1 MAIYSHSKLSTF
13 EQCKKKYKL
22 KYIDKIKPEIETTIE
37 GYLGSKV
44 HDALEWIYKN
54 KMQGDLVNLDQTI
67 EYYIHSFNKDYNKEI
82 KIVNENN
89 TAEFYFNKGVK
100 FIIDYFSKHY
110 PFDDNTIAL
119 EKKIYVN
126 LDPDRKYVLQGY
138 IDRLVHDKENNI
150 FEIHDYKTGGSMKS
164 QEELD
169 KDRQLALYSIA
180 IKQQNNNPEVHL
192 IWHFLDFNEK
202 KVSIRTDEQL
212 KDLRNEI
219 IELIDRIESTNEFPP
234 TTSMLCKWCEFRGYC
249 PEGTCFGN

>member
-1 MAIYSHSKLSTF
+1 MAIYSHSKLSVY

-22 KYIDKIKPEIETTIE
+22 KYIDKVPPEIETTIE

-44 HDALEWIYKN
+44 HDTLEFVYKN
-54 KMQGDLVNLDQTI
+54 KMHGKLVSMDEAI
-67 EYYIHSFNKDYNKEI
+67 EYYIYSWNKTYSKDI
-82 KIVNENN
+82 KIVNANN
-89 TAEFYFNKGVK
+89 TAEYYFEKGVK
-100 FIIDYFSKHY
+100 FIIDYFTKHF

-119 EKKIYVN
+119 EKKVYVN
-126 LDPDRKYVLQGY
+126 LDLNKKYVLQGY

-180 IKQQNNNPEVHL
+180 IKQMHNNPEVHL

-202 KVSIRTDEQL
+202 KVSKRTEEELEIL
-212 KDLRNEI
+212 KQEI
-219 IELIDRIESTNEFPP
+219 IALIDKIESTLDFPP
-234 TTSMLCKWCEFRGYC
+234 TTSMLCKWCEFRSYC
-249 PEGTCFGN
+249 PEGTCFGD